1 VADVSALKD
10 SKNMTIVAMV
20 VVAVLAFMFW
30 KVLLSPKRE
39 EAADLGQ
46 KVELAQASLAQH
58 EAEAVEGEEAR
69 DGFPVDYQTLVVL
82 GKAVPGDD
90 DTASLLA
97 QISHIARDSKV
108 RFQNIEL
115 ASGGGSAESEETS
128 VNPGPGEES
137 VPPSE
142 VAAAVMPL
150 GASVGPAGLG
160 AMPYSL
166 IFKGDFFRMADFIQG
181 LDALVKT
188 EAETVAVDGRLLT
201 IDGFSLSADSE
212 KGFPALEATFGVTT
226 YVTPPEQGVTAGA
239 SPESPAGATATPAAA
254 TLGGAP

>member
-1 VADVSALKD
+1 VGALKD

-20 VVAVLAFMFW
+20 VLAVLAFLFW

-46 KVELAQASLAQH
+46 QIEAVQASLAQH

-69 DGFPVDYQTLVVL
+69 DEFPVAYQKLVVL

-97 QISHIARDSKV
+97 QVSHIARDAKV
-108 RFQNIEL
+108 RFQTIEL
-115 ASGGGSAESEETS
+115 AGGGSEGEETS
-128 VNPGPGEES
+128 VNPGPGEETVS
-137 VPPSE
+137 ATEAS
-142 VAAAVMPL
+142 AALMPL

-166 IFKGDFFRMADFIQG
+166 TFKGSFFRIADFIHG
-181 LDALVKT
+181 LDGLVKT
-188 EAETVAVDGRLLT
+188 QTESVAVDGRLLT
-201 IDGFSLSADSE
+201 IDGFSLAADPE
-212 KGFPALEATFGVTT
+212 KGFPALEANFGVTT
-226 YVTPPEQGVTAGA
+226 YVTPPEQNVTGGA
-239 SPESPAGATATPAAA
+239 SPESPVGATALPAAS
-254 TLGGAP
+254 TLGGSP